1 MKKFLALTFLLT
13 IYTFVFAA
21 SYMENDYQVRSR
33 TYAKQATEAF
43 DAGEYEQS
51 IEFSRLAEEN
61 AELSRAYIKKMMAKA
76 EADQKIRL
84 ARNRITWSESI
95 NAQANFPMAYSA
107 AKTELDNATAAYN
120 IENYEA
126 ARDAAQ
132 RSLDALASIREVTPL
147 PKYYVVRPWAQTK
160 DCYWNISGRPYI
172 YNNPRLWENLY
183 QANKDGMSDPANPNL
198 IHPGMKMLIPSLS
211 GEFRDGTYDPK
222 QKYEAYGK

>member
-1 MKKFLALTFLLT
+1 MKKFLALTFLFT
-13 IYTFVFAA
+13 VCSVIFAA
-21 SYMENDYQVRSR
+21 SYLENNYQVRSR
-33 TYAKQATEAF
+33 MYTKQANEAF
-43 DAGEYEQS
+43 DAGEYEQA
-51 IEFSRLAEEN
+51 IEFSHLAEEN

-95 NAQANFPMAYSA
+95 NAQVNFPMAYSA
-107 AKTELDNATAAYN
+107 AKTELDNAVSAYD